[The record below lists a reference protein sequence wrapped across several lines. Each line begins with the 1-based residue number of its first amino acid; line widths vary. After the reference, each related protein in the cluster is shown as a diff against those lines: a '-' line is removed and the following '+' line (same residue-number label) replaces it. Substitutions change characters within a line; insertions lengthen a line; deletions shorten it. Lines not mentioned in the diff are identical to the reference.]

1 MSASRLL
8 VASQL
13 PEELNGTVAARFG
26 DVDILTLPRGAPER
40 WPEQAEIFVAA
51 PFRRAGGALPARPPG
66 WPFNLK
72 WVQLM
77 SVGID
82 FYPDWLFEGP
92 QVTSARGTSAVA
104 LAEFALAAIFAAA
117 KRFPDIWIDKASAWQ
132 PVPLGLVE
140 GGTLGLVGFG
150 SIGRAL
156 APRARALGM
165 RVVAVRRNG
174 EDFGAEGVERA
185 DSVAELFAQSDH
197 VVLAAPATPET
208 ERLIG
213 RAVLA
218 RAKPGLHLVNV
229 ARGALIDDDALL
241 DALEIGQVR
250 RATLDVTFPEPL
262 PEGHPFYS
270 HPKVFLSPHTSVFT
284 PDTHVNL
291 AARLSDNL
299 IRYRSGAPLLDPVDR
314 AKGY

>member
-1 MSASRLL
+1 MSRLV

-13 PEELNGTVAARFG
+13 PEELNGAVAARFG
-26 DVDILTLPRGAPER
+26 DVDFLSLPRGAPEQ
-40 WPEQAEIFVAA
+40 WPEEAEVFVAA
-51 PFRRAGGALPARPPG
+51 PFRRAGGALPARPKG

-82 FYPDWLFEGP
+82 FYPGWLFEGP
-92 QVTSARGTSAVA
+92 RVTSARGTSAVA

-117 KRFPDIWIDKASAWQ
+117 KRLPDIWIDKASAWQ
-132 PVPLGLVE
+132 PAPLGLVA
-140 GGTLGLVGFG
+140 GSTLGLVGFG

-156 APRARALGM
+156 APRAQALGI
-165 RVVAVRRNG
+165 RVIAVRKG
-174 EDFGAEGVERA
+174 HDDFGLDGVERA
-185 DSVAELFAQSDH
+185 SSVTDLFAQSDH

-208 ERLIG
+208 DRLVN

-218 RAKPGLHLVNV
+218 AAKPGLHIVNV

-262 PEGHPFYS
+262 PDGHPFYR

-284 PDTHVNL
+284 PDTHANL

-299 IRYRSGAPLLDPVDR
+299 IRYRSGAPLLDLVDP

>member
-1 MSASRLL
+1 MTRLV

-13 PEELNGTVAARFG
+13 PEELNGAVAARFG
-26 DVDILTLPRGAPER
+26 DIDIVTVPRGVPER
-40 WPEQAEIFVAA
+40 WPGEAEIFVAA
-51 PFRRAGGALPARPPG
+51 PFRRAGGALPAQPPG

-82 FYPDWLFEGP
+82 FYPDWLFDGP
-92 QVTSARGTSAVA
+92 QVTSARGTSAAA

-117 KRFPDIWIDKASAWQ
+117 KRFPEVWIDKASAWQ
-132 PVPLGLVE
+132 PAPLGLVQ
-140 GGTLGLVGFG
+140 GSTLGLVGFG

-156 APRARALGM
+156 APLAQALGM
-165 RVVAVRRNG
+165 KVLAVRKGG
-174 EDFGAEGVERA
+174 EDFGVPGVERA
-185 DSVAELFAQSDH
+185 ASVEELFSRADH
-197 VVLAAPATPET
+197 VVLAAPATAET
-208 ERLIG
+208 ERLIDRG
-213 RAVLA
+213 VLA
-218 RAKPGLHLVNV
+218 GAKPGLHLINV

-241 DALEIGQVR
+241 GALEAGQVG

-262 PEGHPFYS
+262 PEGHAFYS
-270 HPKVFLSPHTSVFT
+270 HPRVFVSPHTSVFT

-291 AARLSDNL
+291 ADRLSDNL
-299 IRYRSGAPLLDPVDR
+299 IRYRQGAPLLDPVDR

>member
-13 PEELNGTVAARFG
+13 PEALNFTVAARFG
-26 DVDILTLPRGAPER
+26 DIDIVTLPRGAPEH
-40 WPEQAEIFVAA
+40 WPDKAEIFVAA
-51 PFRRAGGALPARPPG
+51 PFRRAGETLPARPQG

-72 WVQLM
+72 WIQLM

-92 QVTSARGTSAVA
+92 QVTSARGTSAAA

-117 KRFPDIWIDKASAWQ
+117 KRFPDIWIGQASAWQ

-165 RVVAVRRNG
+165 RVLAVRRNS
-174 EDFGAEGVERA
+174 EDLGIEGVERA
-185 DSVAELFAQSDH
+185 ASVAELFARSDH

-208 ERLIG
+208 ERLVDA
-213 RAVLA
+213 AVLA
-218 RAKPGLHLVNV
+218 GAKPGLHLINV
-229 ARGALIDDDALL
+229 ARGALIDDQALL
-241 DALEIGQVR
+241 GALEAGRVG
-250 RATLDVTFPEPL
+250 RATLDVTVPEPL

-270 HPKVFLSPHTSVFT
+270 HPKVFVSPHTSVFT
-284 PDTHVNL
+284 PDTHAKL

>member
-1 MSASRLL
+1 MSRLL

-13 PEELNGTVAARFG
+13 PDELNGAVAARFG
-26 DVDILTLPRGAPER
+26 DIDFLSLPRGAPER
-40 WPEQAEIFVAA
+40 WPEAAEIFVAA
-51 PFRRAGGALPARPPG
+51 PFRRAGGALPARPKG

-104 LAEFALAAIFAAA
+104 LAEFALAAILAAA
-117 KRFPDIWIDKASAWQ
+117 KRLPDIWIDRADAWQ
-132 PVPLGLVE
+132 PAPLGLVT
-140 GGTLGLVGFG
+140 GSTLGLVGFG

-156 APRARALGM
+156 APRAQALGM
-165 RVVAVRRNG
+165 RVIAVRKG
-174 EDFGAEGVERA
+174 SDDFGVEGVERA
-185 DSVAELFAQSDH
+185 GSVAELFAQSDH
-197 VVLAAPATPET
+197 VVLAAPATAET
-208 ERLIG
+208 DRLVN
-213 RAVLA
+213 RKVLA
-218 RAKPGLHLVNV
+218 GAKPGLHLINV
-229 ARGALIDDDALL
+229 ARGALIDDDSLL

-262 PEGHPFYS
+262 PDGHAFYR

-284 PDTHVNL
+284 PDTHANL
-291 AARLSDNL
+291 ARRLSDNL
-299 IRYRSGAPLLDPVDR
+299 VRYRSGAPLLDPVDR